1 MNIFQEFKPAFT
13 FLAKFLAIYILGNV
27 VYGIF
32 VESSGNRP
40 DEITSIVTRQA
51 SAILSWF
58 GEPVS
63 VINNMEKPT
72 VLLQQSGN
80 TILSVYEG
88 CNGVNV
94 MVVFI
99 AFILAFGGK
108 KKMIALFIITGLVI
122 IHAMNLIRILLLYY
136 VALSYQHYFYFVHK
150 YIFTAVLYLVVFALW
165 TIWIM
170 YFNERTTHSKV

>member
-1 MNIFQEFKPAFT
+1 MNIFQEFKPAFA

-27 VYGIF
+27 LYGLF
-32 VESSGNRP
+32 VESFGNQP
-40 DEITSIVTRQA
+40 DEITTVVTRQT

-58 GEPVS
+58 DEPVS
-63 VINNMEKPT
+63 FINSPEKPT
-72 VLLQQSGN
+72 VLLQRTGD

-94 MVVFI
+94 MIVFI

-108 KKMIALFIITGLVI
+108 KKMIAPFIIMGLI
-122 IHAMNLIRILLLYY
+122 ILHITNLIRILLLYY

-150 YIFTAVLYLVVFALW
+150 YLFTAVLYLVVFVLW

-170 YFNERTTHSKV
+170 YFNERTGNSKT